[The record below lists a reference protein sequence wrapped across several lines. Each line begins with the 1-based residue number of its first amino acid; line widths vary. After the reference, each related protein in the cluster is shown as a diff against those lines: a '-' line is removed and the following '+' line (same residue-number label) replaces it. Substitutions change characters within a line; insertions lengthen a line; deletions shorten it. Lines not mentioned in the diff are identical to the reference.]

1 MSIKVR
7 ASTGCEMDPALYPFD
22 VQQCSI
28 QISTPGMSKDLL
40 ALVVDE
46 WMFKNGQ
53 QQWMADKT
61 SMGYDETK
69 IEVLENVFYD
79 SNPAW
84 DFLGYKF
91 DDIDITGNDGKL
103 YSRVQGTVLY
113 FFLTCGFFKYKTGK
127 KVTFALA
134 RNTAFYELTL
144 FMPIGCM
151 CVLVVLGIWMPV
163 SSGETIGFQV
173 TMLLT
178 MIVYLDVLSSS
189 VPIFK
194 DMSIAPRLLIMF
206 MIIAI
211 GSVLAHIIISKPQ
224 NSNSNNK

>member
-1 MSIKVR
+1 
-7 ASTGCEMDPALYPFD
+7 
-22 VQQCSI
+22 
-28 QISTPGMSKDLL
+28 
-40 ALVVDE
+40 
-46 WMFKNGQ
+46 
-53 QQWMADKT
+53 
-61 SMGYDETK
+61 MG
-69 IEVLENVFYD
+69 
-79 SNPAW
+79 
-84 DFLGYKF
+84 
-91 DDIDITGNDGKL
+91 TGNDGKL
-103 YSRVQGTVLY
+103 YSRVQ
-113 FFLTCGFFKYKTGK
+113 
-127 KVTFALA
+127 VTFALA

-211 GSVLAHIIISKPQ
+211 GSVLAHIIITLNLWCNDKNSDRVFTFDKFRAKLAYRCAKFFQIFKNGEYNIPTVITNFVNGEENEKMTRKHSK
-224 NSNSNNK
+224 